1 MKYSQFD
8 AIEHMAKAMK
18 FYDET
23 TKENFTWRDLA
34 GVAYIALEKYKFLVE
49 NDAEHNQKE
58 R

>member
-8 AIEHMAKAMK
+8 AIEHMAKSMK

-23 TKENFTWRDLA
+23 TKENFTWRELA
-34 GVAYIALEKYKFLVE
+34 RVAYVALENYKFLVE
-49 NDAEHNQKE
+49 NNAEHNQKE